1 MEVNGKL
8 IRELWVVRYRSSHMV
23 KGADRSLER
32 QDIDVA
38 NRVWAYDGLEAI
50 EYVKKHPPKS
60 QSGPLPFLGLLG
72 LESTGLLEAHILNQP
87 KQEEEVQPSNA
98 PPRPVLVDSRGTAL
112 TSEAPDDDSGASG
125 QNGE

>member
-23 KGADRSLER
+23 KADRVLER

-38 NRVWAYDGLEAI
+38 NRVWAYDGMEAI
-50 EYVKKHPPKS
+50 EYVKSHPPKS

-72 LESTGLLEAHILNQP
+72 VESTGLLEAHILNQP
-87 KQEEEVQPSNA
+87 KQEEVVQPSSA
-98 PPRPVLVDSRGTAL
+98 DRADRSRPVLVD
-112 TSEAPDDDSGASG
+112 PSGSAI
-125 QNGE
+125 EPTTE